1 MEAELVDRRV
11 PLPIEGD
18 PRDIIELNH
27 DIYKPSVKYSEVEEA
42 VQKDMVLANL
52 SQAEI
57 GRIKLQF
64 SLIEPEIVLI
74 NRDPVKYKALNV
86 SVNNELKDI
95 IQTVSLS
102 RGALGF
108 TAKLMRKTIHEQ
120 RSTMGYEMGR
130 EKQRE
135 GIVKQ
140 GRQVTGL

>member
-1 MEAELVDRRV
+1 MDGELIER
-11 PLPIEGD
+11 PIEGD

-27 DIYKPSVKYSEVEEA
+27 DIYKPSVKYSDVEVA

-52 SQAEI
+52 NPVEI

-64 SLIEPEIVLI
+64 SLIETLIVLV
-74 NRDPVKYKALNV
+74 NRDPIKYKAVNV

-102 RGALGF
+102 RGAGGF
-108 TAKLMRKTIHEQ
+108 TAMLMRKTIHEQ

-130 EKQRE
+130 EKRKE
-135 GIVKQ
+135 GLGNQARRVS
-140 GRQVTGL
+140 GL